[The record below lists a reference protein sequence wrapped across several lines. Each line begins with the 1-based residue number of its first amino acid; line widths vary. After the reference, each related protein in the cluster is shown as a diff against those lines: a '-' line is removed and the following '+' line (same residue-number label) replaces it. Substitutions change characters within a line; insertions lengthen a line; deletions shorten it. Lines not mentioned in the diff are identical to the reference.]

1 MSGPGPTP
9 PGRMPSGDAPRPG
22 AGHRPA
28 GEPHTA
34 GEHRPAADQRTR
46 ARVRVTSPRASAAR
60 TRTVSIA
67 SEIDE
72 QTRLGEVYI
81 TSLMRSQL
89 RLALGVLVVLAST
102 LGLLPLL
109 FSAVPEVGRLTVL
122 GVPLP
127 WILLTVV
134 AFSEIVT
141 LGWFYV
147 RQAERNEA
155 DFSDLLDGR

>member
-1 MSGPGPTP
+1 MRPPTSPTP
-9 PGRMPSGDAPRPG
+9 PASPE
-22 AGHRPA
+22 PA
-28 GEPHTA
+28 RH
-34 GEHRPAADQRTR
+34 
-46 ARVRVTSPRASAAR
+46 RVRVTSPRTSAAR
-60 TRTVSIA
+60 TRSVSIA

-89 RLALGVLVVLAST
+89 RLALAVLLVLAAT
-102 LGLLPLL
+102 LGLLPLV
-109 FSAVPEVGRLTVL
+109 FRAVPGIAGVDVL

-127 WILLTVV
+127 WVLLTAV
-134 AFSEIVT
+134 AFTEIIA

-147 RQAERNEA
+147 RQSERNED

>member
-1 MSGPGPTP
+1 MTSPEGRAPT
-9 PGRMPSGDAPRPG
+9 
-22 AGHRPA
+22 
-28 GEPHTA
+28 
-34 GEHRPAADQRTR
+34 
-46 ARVRVTSPRASAAR
+46 RVRVTSPRTSAAR
-60 TRTVSIA
+60 TRSVSIA

-89 RLALGVLVVLAST
+89 RLAVGILAVLAST

-109 FSAVPEVGRLTVL
+109 FRAVPGIATVHLL

-127 WILLTVV
+127 WVLLTVG
-134 AFSEIVT
+134 AFAEIIA
-141 LGWFYV
+141 LGRFYV
-147 RQAERNEA
+147 RRSERNED

>member
-1 MSGPGPTP
+1 MTP
-9 PGRMPSGDAPRPG
+9 HDAP
-22 AGHRPA
+22 
-28 GEPHTA
+28 
-34 GEHRPAADQRTR
+34 R
-46 ARVRVTSPRASAAR
+46 ARVRVTSPRTSAAR
-60 TRTVSIA
+60 TRNVSIA

-89 RLALGVLVVLAST
+89 RLALAVLLVLAAT
-102 LGLLPLL
+102 LGLLPLV
-109 FSAVPEVGRLTVL
+109 FRAVPGVAEVDVL

-127 WILLTVV
+127 WV
-134 AFSEIVT
+134 

-147 RQAERNEA
+147 RQSERNED